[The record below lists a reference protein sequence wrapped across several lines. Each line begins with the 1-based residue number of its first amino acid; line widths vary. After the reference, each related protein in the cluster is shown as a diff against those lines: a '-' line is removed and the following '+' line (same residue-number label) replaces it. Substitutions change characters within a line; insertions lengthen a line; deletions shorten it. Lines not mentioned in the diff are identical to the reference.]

1 MLPIAPRIR
10 SIFQMQIALAQLDPI
25 VGDVMGNQQ
34 LIIAAA
40 EKARACGAT
49 LLLTGEMAL
58 LGYPPRDL
66 VLRAGVAAACERAV
80 TEIAKKFADMTLIIG
95 TVRSVDRAGRG
106 LANCLAVCRGGVIE
120 RYYDK
125 RLLPT
130 YDVFDEDRYF
140 SGEKPLVIEHG
151 GEKFGLLICEDIWG
165 ADDVAT
171 SRHYDIDPVGET
183 VKAGATALLVS
194 SASPFVLGKRARQHA
209 RLCQLAKKFA
219 VPIFSCQQVGANDDL
234 VFDGGSVG
242 VPRAGAITH
251 MGKLFQP
258 DVITIDL
265 SVASARTSSGDSSA
279 QITSVANALILAQP
293 CAEGDLTS
301 AIVCGIAGYFA
312 KTKHAKATI
321 GLSGGIDSALVATLA
336 TLALGAQNITGIMMP
351 SKYSSEGSVAD
362 AKELARRL
370 KLGRLLTLPIDQAHE
385 LMAQKLRS
393 GLGAF
398 EGLADENLQSRLRG
412 LTSMSVS
419 NSDGSLVLATGNKS
433 ELATGYAT
441 LYGDMV
447 GGVAPIGDL
456 LKTQVY
462 AVSHWINA
470 HFAQLGFDC
479 APIPEASMTKAPSA
493 ELRPNQTDQDSLP
506 PYADLDNIVTGWIEH
521 EGDVPAI
528 ALATKLDLK
537 LVERWCLAIDR
548 AQFKRD
554 QSPLVIKVAARTF
567 GRGRPMPIAARWRLA

>member
-1 MLPIAPRIR
+1 MHIA
-10 SIFQMQIALAQLDPI
+10 MAQLDPI
-25 VGDVMGNQQ
+25 VGDVVGNQR
-34 LIIAAA
+34 LIMDAA
-40 EKARACGAT
+40 EKARQGGVT

-66 VLRAGVAAACERAV
+66 VLRAGVAAACERAL
-80 TEIAKKFADMTLIIG
+80 TEIAKQFADMTLIIG
-95 TVRSVDRAGRG
+95 AVRRVERAGRD

-120 RYYDK
+120 NYYDK

-140 SGEKPLVIEHG
+140 SPGENTLVIEHG
-151 GEKFGLLICEDIWG
+151 GKHFGLLICEDIWG

-171 SRHYDIDPVGET
+171 SRHYHIDPVAQT
-183 VKAGATALLVS
+183 VKDGATVLLVS

-209 RLCQLAKKFA
+209 RLCQLAKKYSM
-219 VPIFSCQQVGANDDL
+219 PILSCQQVGANDDL

-242 VPRAGAITH
+242 VSCGAALTHLGAFFQSDFITVDLAASRALVYAP
-251 MGKLFQP
+251 P
-258 DVITIDL
+258 DDM
-265 SVASARTSSGDSSA
+265 
-279 QITSVANALILAQP
+279 
-293 CAEGDLTS
+293 GDLTR
-301 AIVCGIAGYFA
+301 AIMCGIACYFA

-336 TLALGAQNITGIMMP
+336 ALALGAQNITGIMMP
-351 SKYSSEGSVAD
+351 SQYSSAGSVAD

-370 KLGRLLTLPIDQAHE
+370 KLGRLLTLPIDQSHA
-385 LMAQKLRS
+385 LMSQQLGA

-398 EGLADENLQSRLRG
+398 KGLADENLQSRLRG

-419 NSDGSLVLATGNKS
+419 NADGSLVLATGNKS

-447 GGVAPIGDL
+447 GAMAPIGDL
-456 LKTQVY
+456 LKMQVY
-462 AVSHWINA
+462 ALSNWINA
-470 HFAQLGFDC
+470 NFAQLGLPC
-479 APIPEASMTKAPSA
+479 APIPEASISKAPSA

-506 PYADLDNIVTGWIEH
+506 PYTDLDNIVTGWIEH

-528 ALATKLDLK
+528 ARSTKLDVK

>member
-1 MLPIAPRIR
+1 MIDLN
-10 SIFQMQIALAQLDPI
+10 M
-25 VGDVMGNQQ
+25 
-34 LIIAAA
+34 
-40 EKARACGAT
+40 ARANLA
-49 LLLTGEMAL
+49 
-58 LGYPPRDL
+58 PH
-66 VLRAGVAAACERAV
+66 
-80 TEIAKKFADMTLIIG
+80 IA
-95 TVRSVDRAGRG
+95 
-106 LANCLAVCRGGVIE
+106 
-120 RYYDK
+120 
-125 RLLPT
+125 
-130 YDVFDEDRYF
+130 
-140 SGEKPLVIEHG
+140 SGSNVSM
-151 GEKFGLLICEDIWG
+151 
-165 ADDVAT
+165 V
-171 SRHYDIDPVGET
+171 ET
-183 VKAGATALLVS
+183 
-194 SASPFVLGKRARQHA
+194 P
-209 RLCQLAKKFA
+209 
-219 VPIFSCQQVGANDDL
+219 
-234 VFDGGSVG
+234 
-242 VPRAGAITH
+242 
-251 MGKLFQP
+251 
-258 DVITIDL
+258 
-265 SVASARTSSGDSSA
+265 SA
-279 QITSVANALILAQP
+279 Q
-293 CAEGDLTS
+293 GDLTN
-301 AIVCGIAGYFA
+301 ALVCGIAGYFA

-336 TLALGAQNITGIMMP
+336 ALALGAQNITGIMMP

-479 APIPEASMTKAPSA
+479 APIPEVSITKAPSA

-528 ALATKLDLK
+528 ALATKLDAK